1 MREISFLYPS
11 AGFLESTPAV
21 LVFSPKPK
29 GSREVKNLE
38 YSINFDAMG
47 VRSSRGK
54 GKGTLAVM

>member
-1 MREISFLYPS
+1 
-11 AGFLESTPAV
+11 V